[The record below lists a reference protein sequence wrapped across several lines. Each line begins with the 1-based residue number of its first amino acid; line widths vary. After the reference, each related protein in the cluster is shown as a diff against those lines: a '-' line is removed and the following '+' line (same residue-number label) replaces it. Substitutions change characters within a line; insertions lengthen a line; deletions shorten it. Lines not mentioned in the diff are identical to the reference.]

1 VKEYGAMIEQL
12 LKEVH
17 IAPSILSADFGRLEA
32 QVAEAIDA
40 GARVIHVDV
49 MDGHFVPNITI
60 GPVVVKAIAPMVH
73 ERGAALDVHLM
84 IESPERYVDSF
95 VEAGADTLVVHQ
107 EACVH
112 LHSVLAQIRQTG
124 AAAGVAV
131 NPATPLETLTE
142 ARYFCDLA
150 LVMSVNPGFGGQS
163 FIPTSLAKL
172 TAARAFLPQDVA
184 LQVDGG
190 VTIANVAELVR
201 AGANWLVAG
210 SSVYGRG
217 RVADNFRQLS
227 SAAGAA

>member
-1 VKEYGAMIEQL
+1 MIEQL

-17 IAPSILSADFGRLEA
+17 IAPSILSADFGRLEE
-32 QVAEAIDA
+32 QLTEVIDA

-60 GPVVVKAIAPMVH
+60 GPVVVGAIAPMAH

-84 IESPERYVDSF
+84 IESPERYVERF
-95 VEAGADTLVVHQ
+95 AEAGADTLVVHQ

-124 AAAGVAV
+124 AAAGVAI
-131 NPATPLETLTE
+131 NPATPLETLSE
-142 ARYFCDLA
+142 ARHFCDLV

-172 TAARAFLPQDVA
+172 TAARAYLPEGVA

-190 VTIANVAELVR
+190 VTASNVAELVR

-210 SSVYGRG
+210 SSVYGKG
-217 RVADNFRQLS
+217 SAADNFRALS
-227 SAAGAA
+227 STAGAA

>member
-1 VKEYGAMIEQL
+1 MIQQL

-84 IESPERYVDSF
+84 IESPERYVQSF
-95 VEAGADTLVVHQ
+95 ADAGADTLVVHQ
-107 EACVH
+107 EACIH
-112 LHSVLAQIRQTG
+112 LHSVLAQIRQVG
-124 AAAGVAV
+124 VAAGVAI
-131 NPATPLETLTE
+131 NPATPVETLSE

-163 FIPTSLAKL
+163 FIPTSLSKL
-172 TAARAFLPQDVA
+172 AAARAFLPPNVA

-190 VTIANVAELVR
+190 VTTANVAELVR

-210 SSVYGRG
+210 FSVYGRG
-217 RVADNFRQLS
+217 KVADDFRQLS

>member
-1 VKEYGAMIEQL
+1 MIHEL

-17 IAPSILSADFGRLEA
+17 IAPSILSADFGRLEE
-32 QVAEAIDA
+32 QVAEVIDA

-60 GPVVVKAIAPMVH
+60 GPVVVGAIAPMVH

-84 IESPERYVDSF
+84 IESPERYVERF
-95 VEAGADTLVVHQ
+95 AEAGADTLVVHQ

-124 AAAGVAV
+124 AAAGVAL
-131 NPATPLETLTE
+131 NPATPIETLTE
-142 ARYFCDLA
+142 ARNFCDLV
-150 LVMSVNPGFGGQS
+150 LIMSVNPGFGGQS

-172 TAARAFLPQDVA
+172 AAARAFLPQGVA

-190 VTIANVAELVR
+190 VTAGNVAELVR

-210 SSVYGRG
+210 SSVYGGG
-217 RVADNFRQLS
+217 RAADSFRELCF
-227 SAAGAA
+227 AAGAA

>member
-1 VKEYGAMIEQL
+1 MIAQL

-60 GPVVVKAIAPMVH
+60 GPVVVKAIAPLVH
-73 ERGAALDVHLM
+73 ERGAVLDVHLM
-84 IESPERYVDSF
+84 IESPERYVERF
-95 VEAGADTLVVHQ
+95 AEAGADTLVVHQ

-112 LHSVLAQIRQTG
+112 LHSVLAQIRQAG
-124 AAAGVAV
+124 VAAGVAV
-131 NPATPLETLTE
+131 NPATPIETLSE

-172 TAARAFLPQDVA
+172 AAARAFLPQDVA

-190 VTIANVAELVR
+190 VTAANVAELVR

-217 RVADNFRQLS
+217 RVEENFRELVF
-227 SAAGAA
+227 AAGAA

>member
-1 VKEYGAMIEQL
+1 MIHQL

-17 IAPSILSADFGRLEA
+17 IAPSILSADFGRLQA
-32 QVAEAIDA
+32 QVEEAIDA

-73 ERGAALDVHLM
+73 QHGAVLDVHLM
-84 IESPERYVDSF
+84 IESPERYVTSF
-95 VEAGADTLVVHQ
+95 AEAGADTLVVHQ
-107 EACVH
+107 EACIH
-112 LHSVLAQIRQTG
+112 LHSVLTQIRQAG
-124 AAAGVAV
+124 AAAGVAI
-131 NPATPLETLTE
+131 NPATPVETLGE

-172 TAARAFLPQDVA
+172 VAARAFLPPDVA
-184 LQVDGG
+184 LQIDGG
-190 VTIANVAELVR
+190 VTAANVGELVR

-210 SSVYGRG
+210 SSVYGHG
-217 RVADNFRQLS
+217 KVADNFHTLS

>member
-1 VKEYGAMIEQL
+1 MKEYGAMIQQL

-84 IESPERYVDSF
+84 IESPERYVQSF
-95 VEAGADTLVVHQ
+95 ADAGADTLVVHQ
-107 EACVH
+107 EACIH
-112 LHSVLAQIRQTG
+112 LHSVLAQIREAG
-124 AAAGVAV
+124 VAAGVAI
-131 NPATPLETLTE
+131 NPATPVETLSE
-142 ARYFCDLA
+142 ARYFCDLV

-172 TAARAFLPQDVA
+172 AAARAFLPPDVA

-190 VTIANVAELVR
+190 VTTANVAELVR

-217 RVADNFRQLS
+217 KVADDFRQLS